1 MESSSTKNEIAR
13 LVPVLSEQEKREI
26 LAYYTVYEKYADEF
40 TKEATEELRDHPV
53 FGRLI
58 RDIPEEVSAENNRVS
73 RQLQKDAIVNNNWQ
87 PYVEYQVAQGITY
100 ARMGLDFKSWYE
112 VIALMR
118 HYLTPRLQREC
129 GSEAELLSALNGLN
143 LFMDIAMGI
152 IGEAYVQE
160 KKEIIKQATDE
171 IKKLNEELEQRIV
184 ERTAQLESS
193 NKELEAFTYSVSH
206 DLRAPLRAVNGF
218 AQILSEDYSPEL
230 DDNGRRVIQ
239 TIKENALKM
248 GTLIDD
254 LLEFSRLGRKEI
266 VKRETDMNALANSVI
281 HDINGL
287 VKHIAQISI
296 AELHMARG
304 DSGLLHQVMFNL
316 ISNAIKYSAKK
327 EDPIV
332 EVFSSEQNSETIF
345 SVRDNGVGFDMKYA
359 NRLFGVFQ
367 RLHSPE
373 EFEGTGVGLAIVQR
387 VITKHGGRVWAEAAV
402 NEGATFSFSIP
413 KD

>member
-1 MESSSTKNEIAR
+1 
-13 LVPVLSEQEKREI
+13 
-26 LAYYTVYEKYADEF
+26 
-40 TKEATEELRDHPV
+40 
-53 FGRLI
+53 
-58 RDIPEEVSAENNRVS
+58 
-73 RQLQKDAIVNNNWQ
+73 
-87 PYVEYQVAQGITY
+87 
-100 ARMGLDFKSWYE
+100 
-112 VIALMR
+112 
-118 HYLTPRLQREC
+118 
-129 GSEAELLSALNGLN
+129 
-143 LFMDIAMGI
+143 
-152 IGEAYVQE
+152 
-160 KKEIIKQATDE
+160 
-171 IKKLNEELEQRIV
+171 
-184 ERTAQLESS
+184 LESS